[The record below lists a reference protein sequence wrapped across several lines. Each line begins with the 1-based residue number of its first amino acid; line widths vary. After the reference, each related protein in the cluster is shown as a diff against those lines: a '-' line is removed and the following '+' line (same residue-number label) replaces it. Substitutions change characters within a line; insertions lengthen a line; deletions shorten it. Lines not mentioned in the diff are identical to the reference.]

1 MFSKLYLWHPIFVHF
16 SVALLTVGTVFY
28 LLGALRTQ
36 SRYREQWM
44 LVGHWNLWLGIGF
57 TVFTVGFGLLAYA
70 TVPHDESM
78 HEAMTRHRNLALITA
93 AIYAVVAIWLY
104 IKRSTAGR
112 TPIVLV
118 LTLIVGLC
126 ALASTAFVGGEL
138 VFGRGVGVASLP
150 KSDAAVEEAAEH
162 KHDDHHPHP
171 SGDHKHKP

>member
-1 MFSKLYLWHPIFVHF
+1 MLSKPYLWHPIFVHF
-16 SVALLTVGTVFY
+16 SIALLTVGTVFY
-28 LLGALRTQ
+28 LLGAIARK
-36 SRYREQWM
+36 SRYRGQWM
-44 LVGHWNLWLGIGF
+44 LVGQWNLWLGIGF

-78 HEAMTRHRNLALITA
+78 HEAMTLHRNLALTTA
-93 AIYAVVAIWLY
+93 AIYAVLAIWLY

-150 KSDAAVEEAAEH
+150 KSDAAVEEASKH
-162 KHDDHHPHP
+162 KHGDHHPRH
-171 SGDHKHKP
+171 SDDHKHKP